1 MIKIQHIY
9 KLILCLL
16 ILAGLSTPLL
26 ADDTSSIP
34 NEETTTSRE
43 LNTISGNIN
52 FTVTANKELWQN
64 SGMLVRN
71 GQQVQLKASGK
82 WQFGTFCNATGP
94 DGQGADTLLC
104 NDAFNKR
111 IANKLNTSAL
121 IAKIGEDGEPFKI
134 NDQYEFNAK
143 QDGLLYFAGNDIP
156 GFYFDNSGTINVS
169 IALLNPPP
177 AQTPTIAKSTQ
188 TKTTA
193 PMQATNSK
201 RWAVVIGVS
210 QYKDSRIPSLR
221 YGAADAKSF
230 YDWLVAKDGGR
241 YAPSQV
247 KLLTDKD
254 ATNERIRDALF
265 NWLRQAI
272 AEDIVTIYFAGHG
285 SPDSPDTPDNLYL
298 LPHDVQYDR
307 ITTTAFPMWDIET
320 ALKRFIK
327 AKRVVVIAD
336 ACHSGGVGQQFD
348 VARRSI
354 SDPKH
359 NSISR
364 GMQNLSTISS
374 GIAVI
379 SASDDSQFSAEGEQ
393 FGGGHGVFTWYLLN
407 GLRGEADYNGDKQVT
422 LGELIPYLSE
432 NVRRETRSAQS
443 PTIAGKFDP
452 SMKIGY

>member
-1 MIKIQHIY
+1 MKRLY
-9 KLILCLL
+9 TLL
-16 ILAGLSTPLL
+16 LTLFLSVSIATLGHANNSIP
-26 ADDTSSIP
+26 DEDTSS
-34 NEETTTSRE
+34 TRE
-43 LNTISGNIN
+43 LRSLSGITN
-52 FTVTANKELWQN
+52 FIVKADKAVWQN
-64 SGMLVRN
+64 SGIFVRQ
-71 GQQVQLKASGK
+71 GQQIQLKASGK
-82 WQFGTFCNATGP
+82 WQFGAFCNATTA
-94 DGQGADTLLC
+94 DGHGAETLLC

-111 IANKLNTSAL
+111 IATDLNTGAL
-121 IAKIGEDGEPFKI
+121 LGKIGKNGEPFQV
-134 NDQYEFNAK
+134 NDLYEFTAQ
-143 QDGLLYFAGNDIP
+143 QDGYIYFTGNDIP
-156 GFYFDNSGTINVS
+156 GFYSDNSGTLTVS
-169 IALLNPPP
+169 IALLNPVAVVTTTNKTASPP
-177 AQTPTIAKSTQ
+177 VPV
-188 TKTTA
+188 TA
-193 PMQATNSK
+193 LSSSSSK

-210 QYKDSRIPSLR
+210 QYSDSRIPSLR

-230 YDWLVAKDGGR
+230 YDWLVDKNGGR

-298 LPHDVQYDR
+298 LPHDAQYDR

-348 VARRSI
+348 IARRNV
-354 SDPKH
+354 SDPKQ

-407 GLRGEADYNGDKQVT
+407 GLQGQADYNNDKQVT

-443 PTIAGKFDP
+443 PTISGKFDP
-452 SMKIGY
+452 SMKISY